1 MLVLLLAAMM
11 MTADPPPASVTP
23 APTAGAAP
31 ADVAVIKGPDPT
43 QEKICKVEKPVGSRL
58 PKRVCKTAYEWAADR
73 AASLRMLDQ
82 MNASGRWP

>member
-1 MLVLLLAAMM
+1 MLALLFAATMLV
-11 MTADPPPASVTP
+11 ADPPLASATP
-23 APTAGAAP
+23 PPGAAP